1 MKRQLFILLGAAIPA
16 VGTYM
21 GLQTATTDCYAK
33 ITAMSAPCTEHT
45 SFEKAKEAAAPA
57 AAAGIG
63 GALLA
68 LWFTRGRKR

>member
-1 MKRQLFILLGAAIPA
+1 MKRLLFVLLGAAIPA

-33 ITAMSAPCTEHT
+33 IAAMSAPCTERT
-45 SFEKAKEAAAPA
+45 SFEKAQDAAAPA
-57 AAAGIG
+57 GAAAVG

-68 LWFTRGRKR
+68 LWFTRRRNK